1 MTGFLSKALAFAEK
15 AKYDDAA
22 QNEYEIH
29 YRDWKNAVDTAV
41 ETAVNERNAEIAQQM
56 KTEGISYQLI
66 AKVTGLNIKEIEA
79 L

>member
-22 QNEYEIH
+22 QKEYEIH

>member
-1 MTGFLSKALAFAEK
+1 M
-15 AKYDDAA
+15 
-22 QNEYEIH
+22 
-29 YRDWKNAVDTAV
+29 DTAV

>member
-22 QNEYEIH
+22 QKEYEIH

-56 KTEGISYQLI
+56 KTEDISYQLI